1 MKTKPAIEWQS
12 ISGRKG
18 TTYPQPFAEPVLHRY
33 KRRVGEHFGLTQF
46 GVNAVDL
53 EPGAWSA
60 QRHWH
65 TREDEL
71 VYVIA
76 GEIMLVTDEGEQ
88 MLTAGMTAGFPAGV
102 GVGHHLV
109 NRSDVIASYIEI
121 GSRSSEDR
129 VFYPDIDLELHP
141 DDTGVKTF
149 RRRDGS
155 DYG

>member
-1 MKTKPAIEWQS
+1 MKTKPAVDWQAIE
-12 ISGRKG
+12 GKKG
-18 TTYPQPFAEPVLHRY
+18 TTYPDQFAAPVQDRY
-33 KRRVGEHFGLTQF
+33 KRRVGDYFGLTRF

-76 GEIMLVTDEGEQ
+76 GEVTLVTEDGEQ
-88 MLTAGMTAGFPAGV
+88 RLTAGMVAGFPAGAEN
-102 GVGHHLV
+102 GHHLV
-109 NRSDVIASYIEI
+109 NRSNALASYIEI
-121 GSRSSEDR
+121 GNRSADDS
-129 VFYPDIDLELHP
+129 VYYPDIDLELHA
-141 DDTGVKTF
+141 DDNGAKTF

-155 DYG
+155 DY